1 MKTARLIGHVTKAD
15 LGAYMVTRD
24 NQEIEI
30 RAQGWNAFTP
40 EDENQE

>member
-1 MKTARLIGHVTKAD
+1 MIGHVTKAD

-30 RAQGWNAFTP
+30 RAQGWNAFGSGS
-40 EDENQE
+40 EDKKHDQE